1 MNFNLNQLGFSVG
14 MKEKKYVL
22 KRHHRYAAPIGA
34 LFLILALIG
43 AVTVIV
49 GSINL
54 TGKILDSR
62 REYEKFE
69 EIITPVIIFD
79 PIAFDDISQAD
90 PVFLLES
97 SMWSVLL
104 QKDAS
109 KFSYDEN
116 GLLVVPASDID
127 VAAKKLYGDSVTLE
141 HHSFGDYEVTYVYD
155 EELKVYK
162 VPVMGQTGLFTPR
175 VDKVVKNGDI
185 YQLRVGYIP
194 PTNLWTMNL
203 EGEKSEP
210 APVKYMMYEMK
221 KSGDSYILTA
231 IKDLSD
237 ELKDVP
243 YPTSSS
249 MPEAPSSSQSSSSSS
264 SSSSSQD
271 TTSSEQS
278 SSSQTEQISSAV
290 QS

>member
-1 MNFNLNQLGFSVG
+1 
-14 MKEKKYVL
+14 MKEKKYVVR
-22 KRHHRYAAPIGA
+22 RHHRYAAPIGA

-43 AVTVIV
+43 AVTVII

-54 TGKILDSR
+54 TGKILDNR

-69 EIITPVIIFD
+69 RIITPAIIFD
-79 PIAFDDISQAD
+79 PISFDDVSQAD

-104 QKDAS
+104 QKDPS

-116 GLLVVPASDID
+116 GLLVLPASDID
-127 VAAKKLYGDSVTLE
+127 VAAKNLYGDSVSLQ

-162 VPVMGQTGLFTPR
+162 VPVMGQTGLYTPS

-185 YQLRVGYIP
+185 YQLRVGYVP
-194 PTNLWTMNL
+194 PSNLWTMSLN
-203 EGEKSEP
+203 GEKVEP
-210 APVKYMMYEMK
+210 QPVKYMMYEMK
-221 KSGDSYILTA
+221 KTKDTYIITA

-249 MPEAPSSSQSSSSSS
+249 MPSSASSSQ
-264 SSSSSQD
+264 
-271 TTSSEQS
+271 QS
-278 SSSQTEQISSAV
+278 SSDDVGGNSSSDESSSKSEQISSTV
-290 QS
+290 QG